1 MPKRKGDPDSVHIA
15 LLDAGAEWA
24 AEDPLRA
31 AFDRLRAWRD
41 RVNGELEAFRA
52 AKHKSAYARVTLS
65 PKDIPETLT
74 LNEHAN
80 ELAEWF
86 IVSEVRVA
94 REGPDIAVEEHGG
107 QRCERCWRWYG
118 ALATHPNDLCERC
131 AAALAAV
138 AK

>member
-1 MPKRKGDPDSVHIA
+1 MA

-52 AKHKSAYARVTLS
+52 AKHKSADAHVTLRPHDDADRAALES
-65 PKDIPETLT
+65 DLG
-74 LNEHAN
+74 
-80 ELAEWF
+80 ELGELL
-86 IVSEVRVA
+86 IVSGVALERDDGPEIEVR
-94 REGPDIAVEEHGG
+94 EHGG
-107 QRCERCWRWYG
+107 ARCERCWRWYG
-118 ALATHPNDLCERC
+118 ALAANPNDVCERC